1 MMMIII
7 IIKRQ
12 FDYIIYLFAF
22 FFLSSLFAGPLL
34 NPLRTYHNFHI
45 SNLVACFISPSKSK
59 LQSDPRVDTVSQLGA
74 AASCPDLKEK
84 RARCAG
90 HTVNKSIITLWL
102 ESFAAAADGWI
113 TSVCIVFF
121 TGTKSVC
128 WRFAVKAVKA
138 FTLKNMNIFQKMPVD
153 ASQEQKSMF
162 APGWCFNCAKP
173 PASDKTASLSPSF
186 FSEGASFTTSVS
198 SPSVV
203 VHANRLQRNSIHDRG
218 VYPQSLQRGQR
229 SFTDC
234 LARWWTNAFSR
245 KGVEQFVNVRQ
256 NFEKG
261 L

>member
-1 MMMIII
+1 MI
-7 IIKRQ
+7 
-12 FDYIIYLFAF
+12 
-22 FFLSSLFAGPLL
+22 GE
-34 NPLRTYHNFHI
+34 LR
-45 SNLVACFISPSKSK
+45 C
-59 LQSDPRVDTVSQLGA
+59 
-74 AASCPDLKEK
+74 C
-84 RARCAG
+84 
-90 HTVNKSIITLWL
+90 
-102 ESFAAAADGWI
+102 
-113 TSVCIVFF
+113 
-121 TGTKSVC
+121 C
-128 WRFAVKAVKA
+128 WRLDYFCLHWFFHWDKKCLLEVCSESSTQA
-138 FTLKNMNIFQKMPVD
+138 FTLKIWIFFKKMPVD
-153 ASQEQKSMF
+153 ANQEQKSMF

-186 FSEGASFTTSVS
+186 FSEGASFTTFVS